1 MQKFWQLSFSLAAV
15 YGAIVIGMSAAIS
28 HLFSNSLE
36 GRALSSLLSSAA
48 VLAFQTLALM
58 AISYAQLQQTQLQQ
72 TQSATRRLA
81 TLWPVFVVAG
91 FHLGLWL
98 FVYTVWAGI
107 FALPMHFSQLAP
119 MGGQLL
125 LVSWLLLAVTPWIR
139 K

>member
-1 MQKFWQLSFSLAAV
+1 MQKFWQLSFSLAAC
-15 YGAIVIGMSAAIS
+15 YGAMVIGMSAAIS
-28 HLFSNSLE
+28 HVFSHSLDS
-36 GRALSSLLSSAA
+36 RAFNALLSSTA
-48 VLAFQTLALM
+48 VLAFQALALLM
-58 AISYAQLQQTQLQQ
+58 ISYLQLQRTAS
-72 TQSATRRLA
+72 TSSRLA
-81 TLWPVFVVAG
+81 MLWPLWVAAA

-119 MGGQLL
+119 LGGQLL

>member
-1 MQKFWQLSFSLAAV
+1 L
-15 YGAIVIGMSAAIS
+15 
-28 HLFSNSLE
+28 
-36 GRALSSLLSSAA
+36 
-48 VLAFQTLALM
+48 
-58 AISYAQLQQTQLQQ
+58 
-72 TQSATRRLA
+72 
-81 TLWPVFVVAG
+81 VVAG

-119 MGGQLL
+119 LGGQLL

>member
-28 HLFSNSLE
+28 HLFSHSLE
-36 GRALSSLLSSAA
+36 ERALSSLLSSAA

-58 AISYAQLQQTQLQQ
+58 AISYVQLQQ
-72 TQSATRRLA
+72 TQSTTRRLA

>member
-28 HLFSNSLE
+28 HLFSHSLE

-58 AISYAQLQQTQLQQ
+58 AISYVQLQQ